1 MLFDQN
7 INREQW
13 YGNQSFLPITS
24 LEKKHY
30 VNNTIRFIEFGLD
43 SSDFYTYPK
52 SLNLSP
58 LQGLGEKKV
67 SIHDHEVGG
76 P

>member
-13 YGNQSFLPITS
+13 YGNQSFLPIPS

-52 SLNLSP
+52 SLNLEAPSRKSF
-58 LQGLGEKKV
+58 LIIWLIITK
-67 SIHDHEVGG
+67 
-76 P
+76 